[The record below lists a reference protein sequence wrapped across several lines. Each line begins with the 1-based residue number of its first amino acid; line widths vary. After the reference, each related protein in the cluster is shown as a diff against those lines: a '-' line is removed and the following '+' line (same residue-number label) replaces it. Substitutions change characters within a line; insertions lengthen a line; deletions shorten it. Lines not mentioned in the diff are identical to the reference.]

1 MQIKKYQGKSAIALK
16 FISDEFSYSTPY
28 RDIEE
33 YFIKSIEVEKT
44 IYNLEITVFGKK
56 KI

>member
-28 RDIEE
+28 GDIEE
-33 YFIKSIEVEKT
+33 YFKKSIEVEKT